1 MPSLVAEI
9 GCAIESHMKRIGMLK
24 DRELGDHHKKFLDAK
39 RKEFEAMHADTAEID
54 ENGAFPAKAL
64 LCGKCQTKAVV
75 LMDGCMTCLN
85 CGESKCG

>member
-1 MPSLVAEI
+1 
-9 GCAIESHMKRIGMLK
+9 MLK
-24 DRELGDHHKKFLDAK
+24 DTELDAHQKQFLAEK
-39 RKEFEAMHADTAEID
+39 RREFNTLHAETANRD
-54 ENGAFPAKAL
+54 DSSFPAKAL